1 MFCTLHLYLHKYNE
15 HYTLARTVNK
25 LHYEMY
31 TYKSYISYTY
41 NIGLSI
47 CNVELQMH
55 ETSSY

>member
-1 MFCTLHLYLHKYNE
+1 
-15 HYTLARTVNK
+15 
-25 LHYEMY
+25 MY